1 MPLSTIAVPKFDVFP
16 TEDSETWSPYTDAGV
31 GQTLSQP
38 ARTRAVAIQIS
49 SLCEISSD
57 LLTYFYH
64 PTNIEKPLGKQ
75 AELKKLSELHTRL
88 EAWRKDLPKELE
100 PKEGQLAYV
109 LVMQ

>member
-1 MPLSTIAVPKFDVFP
+1 M
-16 TEDSETWSPYTDAGV
+16 EDSAKWSPYTDAGI
-31 GQTLSQP
+31 GDAHSQP
-38 ARTRAVAIQIS
+38 ARTRAIALQIS
-49 SLCEISSD
+49 LLCEMSGD

-64 PTNIEKPLGKQ
+64 PASLEKPQGKQ
-75 AELKKLSELHTRL
+75 AELKKLSDLHTRL